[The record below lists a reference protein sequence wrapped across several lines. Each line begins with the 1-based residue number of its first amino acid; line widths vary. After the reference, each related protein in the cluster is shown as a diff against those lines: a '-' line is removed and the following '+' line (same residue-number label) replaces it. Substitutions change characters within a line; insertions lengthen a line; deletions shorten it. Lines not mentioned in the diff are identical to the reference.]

1 MGLASDVAEDSPR
14 PPTTALDFVRV
25 RPVHH
30 PEENARRDRDDL
42 DAEFSADDEPLYRP
56 RYNVAPTDAAWVVEY
71 GADRRVL
78 RPATWN
84 YLASG
89 GRPLINLR
97 GENVGSG
104 TGYREAFASRRCAVI
119 TDGFYEWPGKGLA
132 PFWFHRA
139 DDGLVLLGGVFQRP
153 KGADEHAR
161 YTVLTTRPNALVA
174 RVHDRMPVILP
185 AERLDEWLT
194 AEPAAAAGL
203 IGPAP
208 EDALVATPG
217 SKHVN
222 SVKYDDPECVAPAES
237 GGAPARRPL
246 F

>member
-1 MGLASDVAEDSPR
+1 VCARFTLKKRRLKDVAD
-14 PPTTALDFVRV
+14 A
-25 RPVHH
+25 
-30 PEENARRDRDDL
+30 L
-42 DAEFSADDEPLYRP
+42 DAEISDDDEPLYRP
-56 RYNVAPTDAAWVVEY
+56 RYNVAPTDIAWIVEY

-84 YLASG
+84 YLVSA

-104 TGYREAFASRRCAVI
+104 AGYRDAFTSRRCCVV

-132 PFWFHRA
+132 PFWFHRT
-139 DDGLVLLGGVFQRP
+139 DDGIVLLGGLFQRP
-153 KGADEHAR
+153 REGDHHAR
-161 YTVLTTRPNALVA
+161 FTVLTARPNQLVSK
-174 RVHDRMPVILP
+174 VHDRMPVILP
-185 AERLDEWLT
+185 IERLDEWLT
-194 AEPAAAAGL
+194 AEPAEAARL

-208 EDALVATPG
+208 EDALVATPV

-222 SVKYDDPECVAPAES
+222 SVRNDDPTCVVPTSHDSAPSERS
-237 GGAPARRPL
+237 L

>member
-1 MGLASDVAEDSPR
+1 VC
-14 PPTTALDFVRV
+14 
-25 RPVHH
+25 
-30 PEENARRDRDDL
+30 ARFTLSRKRKLRDIAAGL
-42 DAEFSADDEPLYRP
+42 DAEYAEDDEPLYRP
-56 RYNVAPTDAAWVVEY
+56 RYNVAPTDVAWIVEW

-84 YLASG
+84 YLVSG
-89 GRPLINLR
+89 GRPLVNLR

-104 TGYREAFASRRCAVI
+104 AGYREAFASRRCAVV

-139 DDGLVLLGGVFQRP
+139 DDGFVLLGGLFQRP
-153 KGADEHAR
+153 AGTNAHAR
-161 YTVLTTRPNALVA
+161 FTVLTTRPNQLVA
-174 RVHDRMPVILP
+174 KVHDRMPVILP
-185 AERLDEWLT
+185 MERLDDWLA
-194 AEPAAAAGL
+194 AEPAAAARL

-208 EDALVATPG
+208 EDALLATPV

-222 SVKYDDPECVAPAES
+222 SVRHDDPACLAPVEPAA
-237 GGAPARRPL
+237 APVQRSL